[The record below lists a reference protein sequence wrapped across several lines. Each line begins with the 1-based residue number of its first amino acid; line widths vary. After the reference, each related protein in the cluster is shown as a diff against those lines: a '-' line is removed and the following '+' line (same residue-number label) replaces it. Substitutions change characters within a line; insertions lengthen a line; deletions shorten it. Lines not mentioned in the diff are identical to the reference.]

1 MQVTYSSCATNVTH
15 RHKRLIFKLEPL
27 VGWSSF
33 LLFLEGV
40 GWSSSLLSLLVPTL
54 FVTPE
59 ELLLLPAEACVVFGV
74 SGGLA
79 TILST
84 SARPTKSS
92 GRSHTDVRDDG
103 L

>member
-1 MQVTYSSCATNVTH
+1 M
-15 RHKRLIFKLEPL
+15 
-27 VGWSSF
+27 
-33 LLFLEGV
+33 
-40 GWSSSLLSLLVPTL
+40 LVPAL
-54 FVTPE
+54 FVTTA
-59 ELLLLPAEACVVFGV
+59 ELLLLPVEACVVFGA

-84 SARPTKSS
+84 SARPTRSS